1 MRIGES
7 MFLDPSRNMTRLSQ
21 QRRDG
26 WMEIKM
32 GEFFNEDED
41 DGMLTCRPNDF
52 DSPLQQVLNRCTR
65 N

>member
-1 MRIGES
+1 MRKGES

-21 QRRDG
+21 ERRDG

-32 GEFFNEDED
+32 GELFSEDEV

-52 DSPLQQVLNRCTR
+52 DLPLQHVLNHCTR